1 MININNKEWGKLRL
15 SDIQKHLSGDDDES
29 FFFEY
34 KEDDVKPDHL
44 IKEVSAFANTYG
56 GYIIIGVND
65 NKEII
70 GCSKWTEQRISTTIH
85 DSLTPIPVFDVKKIK
100 TPNSKILIIKIEEG
114 TNPPYITGKGYIYE
128 RISSGSFPIKES
140 YKLSK
145 LYDKKTDNLKKI
157 DNKIKIDDFL
167 SSELP
172 SNLCATL
179 DIGFSINWNDNVKVY
194 DTFMNT
200 SPTLISEYL
209 NSKNTE
215 FSISKIGFSYIISV
229 GRIDCS
235 QKVLIPANSHQFME
249 IMSDGSMKL
258 RIPLYSA
265 NNADS
270 KADITPIINSTTVFK
285 DIYSIFWN
293 DLIKSGFISAYR
305 YEKLKVYR
313 QFTPYYNLLGYGF
326 EEILNTHNNK
336 YGNNLV
342 ITSTR
347 FPKNDFEL
355 IDKRVFNSRKVKYN
369 NDNLKNYLFQ
379 SIYTHLGYVDN
390 YHSQDET

>member
-157 DNKIKIDDFL
+157 DN
-167 SSELP
+167 
-172 SNLCATL
+172 
-179 DIGFSINWNDNVKVY
+179 
-194 DTFMNT
+194 
-200 SPTLISEYL
+200 
-209 NSKNTE
+209 
-215 FSISKIGFSYIISV
+215 
-229 GRIDCS
+229 
-235 QKVLIPANSHQFME
+235 
-249 IMSDGSMKL
+249 
-258 RIPLYSA
+258 
-265 NNADS
+265 
-270 KADITPIINSTTVFK
+270 
-285 DIYSIFWN
+285 
-293 DLIKSGFISAYR
+293 
-305 YEKLKVYR
+305 
-313 QFTPYYNLLGYGF
+313 
-326 EEILNTHNNK
+326 
-336 YGNNLV
+336 
-342 ITSTR
+342 
-347 FPKNDFEL
+347 
-355 IDKRVFNSRKVKYN
+355 
-369 NDNLKNYLFQ
+369 
-379 SIYTHLGYVDN
+379 
-390 YHSQDET
+390 